1 MRSCNIYPIFLHH
14 SRLYIQIWNSF
25 GTEDPDFTRFLLVTF
40 ADLKKYKF
48 YYWFAFP
55 GFIAQD
61 AWTLDQ
67 KGLSSAQEALGAD
80 AVRTLLPEL
89 CGSEWCPFSFK

>member
-1 MRSCNIYPIFLHH
+1 MRFVQFYPISPEH
-14 SRLYIQIWNSF
+14 SRLGTQIWGSF

-55 GFIAQD
+55 GFVAQD
-61 AWTLDQ
+61 AWTLEQ
-67 KGLSSAQEALGAD
+67 KGLSSAQETLGAD
-80 AVRTLLPEL
+80 AVRT
-89 CGSEWCPFSFK
+89 